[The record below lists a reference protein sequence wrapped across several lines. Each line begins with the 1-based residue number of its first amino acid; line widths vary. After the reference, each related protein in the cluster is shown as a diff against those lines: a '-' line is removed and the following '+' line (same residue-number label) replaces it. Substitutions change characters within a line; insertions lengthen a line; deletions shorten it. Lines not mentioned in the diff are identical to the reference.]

1 VAGAEAY
8 LHAKFDL
15 DPSNRLATVHQRHRQ
30 ERQDRQRSDSIGR
43 TVLQTVA
50 QKLKAVFSGM
60 NCIIET
66 KWYINITTNVQQQQM
81 GDSARAK
88 WVEKWNGC
96 CATFRGGGV

>member
-1 VAGAEAY
+1 VAGGEAY

-15 DPSNRLATVHQRHRQ
+15 DPSNRPQYTNVTD
-30 ERQDRQRSDSIGR
+30 RQDRQRSDSIGQ

-66 KWYINITTNVQQQQM
+66 KWYITTNVQQQQM
-81 GDSARAK
+81 GDRARAT
-88 WVEKWNGC
+88 WVEKWSGC

>member
-1 VAGAEAY
+1 VAGAKAY

-15 DPSNRLATVHQRHRQ
+15 DSSNRLATVHQRHRQ
-30 ERQDRQRSDSIGR
+30 DRQDRQRSNSTGR

-66 KWYINITTNVQQQQM
+66 KWYITKNVQQQL
-81 GDSARAK
+81 K
-88 WVEKWNGC
+88 WATVQSTVGRKVEWLL
-96 CATFRGGGV
+96 